1 MFLISPAFA
10 ETAATAAQQPSA
22 IPQLFLMGGMLLIF
36 YFILWRPQAKQRKS
50 HKELMTNLSKG
61 DEVLLSGG
69 MLGRVIKVDDD
80 YAVLDIAK
88 DVNIKIQKNAVISS
102 LPKGTLKAID

>member
-1 MFLISPAFA
+1 
-10 ETAATAAQQPSA
+10 
-22 IPQLFLMGGMLLIF
+22 
-36 YFILWRPQAKQRKS
+36 
-50 HKELMTNLSKG
+50 MTNLSKG

-80 YAVLDIAK
+80 YAVLEIAK